1 MARNYAGGDHGRFSR
16 IWRDL
21 SPAGLHPDG
30 RCRDRL
36 GVADGVADLKTARSP
51 IPDSALF
58 HGGSKGREGGDPV
71 CEIGPGGVCI
81 RLDLGPQGVQGVEA
95 HLLAQMLIKLQ
106 PQLFTVQVP
115 LEVQETGLHCDVR
128 AVLNRGAGA
137 HVGDSGVAGAVL
149 QCGPGGV
156 YSVAR
161 HQHMRRNDEVGSG
174 EQLGGADAPAVAD
187 CACQGVGVAQEAVG
201 PADLPSST
209 NRRM

>member
-1 MARNYAGGDHGRFSR
+1 MSSR
-16 IWRDL
+16 ASMTVPL
-21 SPAGLHPDG
+21 A
-30 RCRDRL
+30 DRL
-36 GVADGVADLKTARSP
+36 GLAFSLSL
-51 IPDSALF
+51 I
-58 HGGSKGREGGDPV
+58 H
-71 CEIGPGGVCI
+71 IY
-81 RLDLGPQGVQGVEA
+81 
-95 HLLAQMLIKLQ
+95 LLAQMLIKLQ

-174 EQLGGADAPAVAD
+174 EQL
-187 CACQGVGVAQEAVG
+187 
-201 PADLPSST
+201 LSLIHI
-209 NRRM
+209 

>member
-1 MARNYAGGDHGRFSR
+1 MVKGISRRSWWWIPRDQRFLSRRSSSCGTMPAGEGVTARELVEEAPPGGAKLCRRRPWAVQPDLAGSFPG
-16 IWRDL
+16 
-21 SPAGLHPDG
+21 GLHPDG

-115 LEVQETGLHCDVR
+115 WK
-128 AVLNRGAGA
+128 
-137 HVGDSGVAGAVL
+137 S
-149 QCGPGGV
+149 
-156 YSVAR
+156 
-161 HQHMRRNDEVGSG
+161 RR
-174 EQLGGADAPAVAD
+174 QA
-187 CACQGVGVAQEAVG
+187 
-201 PADLPSST
+201 ST
-209 NRRM
+209 VMSEPF